1 MVPLLLAST
10 ASAATAATASAE
22 ATSALESIVTSVVPS
37 AIASALPSAITT
49 TTPVTAA
56 PVFLPPGFEVMAI
69 LAGAVTGGIVGVKR
83 GFDITGVLTLAL
95 VAGLGGGIIRD
106 LLLQDYGIFA
116 LETPRALI
124 AAIAGGL
131 IAMFFLKAATAM
143 TPAFKVVDALSLALF
158 CLVGSDKAL
167 VAGLTAM
174 AAIVLGVITSVG
186 GGMLRD
192 ILCDRE
198 PEVLRRGSLYSSV
211 AIVGSTLYVGL
222 ATWLNITKGV
232 ALAVA
237 AIVAVLLRL
246 GSVYFGW
253 ESPEPVDLTDTVV
266 QAPGKAVRAS
276 RRLWEKKP

>member
-1 MVPLLLAST
+1 MIPLLLAST

-22 ATSALESIVTSVVPS
+22 ATSTLQSIVTSVVPS
-37 AIASALPSAITT
+37 AVASALPSTITT
-49 TTPVTAA
+49 TAPVTSA
-56 PVFLPPGFEVMAI
+56 PVFLPPGFEVLAI

-116 LETPRALI
+116 LESPRALI
-124 AAIAGGL
+124 GAIAGGL
-131 IAMFFLKAATAM
+131 IAMFFLKVATAM

-158 CLVGSDKAL
+158 CLVGADKAL
-167 VAGLTAM
+167 VAGLSAV

-186 GGMLRD
+186 GGMMRD

-211 AIVGSTLYVGL
+211 AIVGSALYVGMV
-222 ATWLNITKGV
+222 TWLNITKGV
-232 ALAVA
+232 ALVVA
-237 AIVAVLLRL
+237 AVVAILLRL

-253 ESPEPVDLTDTVV
+253 ESPEPFDLTDSVV
-266 QAPGKAVRAS
+266 QAPVKAVHAG
-276 RRLWEKKP
+276 RRLLRKKR